1 MAAGSAR
8 SWSAR
13 QTRSGVSGRSRMGT
27 PVASRTAAP
36 TAAATH
42 NSAPSLIPFEP
53 YGPGP
58 SPFSMVSLRSSSGQ
72 VHARRDPIVD
82 GAEVSDAPRF
92 VEDVVLHEGM
102 AEALDRG
109 AFVLRPDL
117 ERVQGLADVRHGDV
131 PDDGDIARPLV
142 YLGLD
147 GRAVELEECGRS
159 AEGMVRLGL
168 FARLAV
174 AGQLSTQAAQAG
186 LQHLQDR
193 QLPVGSLMAPRSTGD
208 VRFGDTM
215 EPGGHRPE
223 LRLDRPAAISTE
235 LPISTVDRLAEVCWS
250 YGTMA
255 VSPMTTVIAS
265 SGVPSSSAA
274 IWARIVRT
282 P

>member
-1 MAAGSAR
+1 MR
-8 SWSAR
+8 
-13 QTRSGVSGRSRMGT
+13 
-27 PVASRTAAP
+27 
-36 TAAATH
+36 
-42 NSAPSLIPFEP
+42 
-53 YGPGP
+53 
-58 SPFSMVSLRSSSGQ
+58 
-72 VHARRDPIVD
+72 
-82 GAEVSDAPRF
+82 PRF

-193 QLPVGSLMAPRSTGD
+193 QLPVGSLMAPRSTVMSD
-208 VRFGDTM
+208 SATPWSRAAIARSCDWI
-215 EPGGHRPE
+215 
-223 LRLDRPAAISTE
+223 DRQAISTE